1 VALVSKQI
9 KRKPRNGL
17 KSILNNHREAATALG
32 IDHVLVNAILKLSA
46 NAKGKGS
53 AMKCLVNGKA
63 NKALYLLLLVSVAFL
78 TPMAWASDEFSLSKT
93 EIDELEKLVEA
104 GDMEAHYRLGVYYL
118 HGEDVA
124 ENKREAVKLL
134 SKAAE
139 HEHAKAQFFLGV
151 CYDTGKGV
159 TENKSE
165 AVKWFTKA
173 AEQGVVEAQFNL
185 GHCYDRG
192 TGVLENKSEA
202 VKWFR
207 KAAEQ
212 GLAEAEYV
220 LGICYNLGKGVTEN
234 KSEAVKWFKKAIKQ
248 GHVEAKCMLGVC
260 YYFGEGVE
268 ENTEEAAKWLL
279 KAEEEGSKL
288 AAKLIEELGIS
299 RTDHSLKLDRG
310 VLSKRRAWYGPLRCK
325 TFC

>member
-1 VALVSKQI
+1 
-9 KRKPRNGL
+9 
-17 KSILNNHREAATALG
+17 
-32 IDHVLVNAILKLSA
+32 
-46 NAKGKGS
+46 
-53 AMKCLVNGKA
+53 MKCLVNGKA

-165 AVKWFTKA
+165 AVKWF
-173 AEQGVVEAQFNL
+173 
-185 GHCYDRG
+185 
-192 TGVLENKSEA
+192 
-202 VKWFR
+202 
-207 KAAEQ
+207 
-212 GLAEAEYV
+212 
-220 LGICYNLGKGVTEN
+220 
-234 KSEAVKWFKKAIKQ
+234 KKAIKQ